1 VVANQFAQQEE
12 CSMAVHSNSEES
24 RILRQLV
31 PLATFPS
38 DAFKELC
45 TNITVE
51 QVQDAAIF
59 KRGDT
64 NTDLVYLLDGS
75 VTLQAEGLVVEVI
88 TSDSESA
95 KFALAHQIP
104 RKIDAVAN
112 GVARIVR
119 LDADTVNNPPPAV
132 YHEDQGYTVIDES
145 FEESDDWMTA
155 VLRLPLFQSL
165 PPANLQKILI
175 SLKTSQYSAG
185 EVVIAEGS
193 DVDYFFIIQKGQC
206 LLARKVLDEEFELR
220 LNAGDSFGEEYLI
233 TDRPAQE
240 TITALTDISLIQL
253 EKKHFITQI
262 KTPSI
267 QYVDHEAIPG
277 VPGNGSVL
285 LDVRLPHHFENQNLD
300 GSANIPL
307 LSLRLRLAE
316 IPKDKQIIVVCE
328 DGKAS
333 EAGAFLLNKYKCNA
347 VVLKDGMGIEKP
359 DDEPIAQETPEA
371 QQVIVQP
378 DNPSDKEISELSGE
392 GINADIETLRSEYA
406 KLAQRNRE
414 LEEKNAA
421 LQAEKEQAENQCQL
435 LTQQLERLKEI
446 LGRLTKRQ

>member
-1 VVANQFAQQEE
+1 
-12 CSMAVHSNSEES
+12 MAIHSNSEES

-45 TNITVE
+45 ANLTVE

-75 VTLQAEGLVVEVI
+75 VTLQAEGLVVEVV

-119 LDADTVNNPPPAV
+119 LDAHTVNNPAPAV
-132 YHEDQGYTVIDES
+132 YQEDQGYTVIDES

-185 EVVIAEGS
+185 DVVIAEGS
-193 DVDYFFIIQKGQC
+193 DVNYFFIIQKGQC
-206 LLARKVLDEEFELR
+206 LLARKALDEEFELR
-220 LNAGDSFGEEYLI
+220 LSAGDSFGEEYLI
-233 TDRPAQE
+233 TGRPAQE
-240 TITALTDISLIQL
+240 TITALSDISLIQL

-307 LSLRLRLAE
+307 MSLRLRLAE
-316 IPKDKQIIVVCE
+316 IPKDKQIIVVCA

-333 EAGAFLLNKYKCNA
+333 EAAAFLLHKNKCNA
-347 VVLKDGMGIEKP
+347 VVLKDGMGIEEP
-359 DDEPIAQETPEA
+359 DDELTSQACPEA
-371 QQVIVQP
+371 QQTIVQGQP
-378 DNPSDKEISELSGE
+378 YNPSDETMPAASAES
-392 GINADIETLRSEYA
+392 INGDLESLRAENA
-406 KLAQRNRE
+406 KLMLRNRE

-421 LQAEKEQAENQCQL
+421 LQAEKERAENQCQL